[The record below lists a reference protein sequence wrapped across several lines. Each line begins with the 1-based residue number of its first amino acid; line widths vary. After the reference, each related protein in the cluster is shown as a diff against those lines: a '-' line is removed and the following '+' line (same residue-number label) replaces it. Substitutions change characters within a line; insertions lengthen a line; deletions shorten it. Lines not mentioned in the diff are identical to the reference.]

1 MKTKLLVSALLLTT
15 AVVVYA
21 YPGALRLAQQ
31 PQPAATPVNAIAAPA
46 AKPLVEA
53 VFVLDTT
60 SSMSDLIQAA
70 KNNIWSIASNM
81 ANAQP
86 QPQLRIGLVA
96 FRDRGDS
103 YVTKVIDL
111 SEDLDSM
118 YATLMDF
125 RAQGG
130 GDGPESVN
138 QALYDAVHSISWSQD
153 PDAYQ
158 VVFLVGDAQP
168 HMDYPDDVKYPETI
182 RAAITKGIVVN
193 TIQAGDNPGTQIEW
207 EKMAALSQGDF
218 FKVSQGGDAIALAT
232 PFDEEMARLAKEL
245 DDTRLYYGDSEER
258 ERASAK
264 VAASDKLTAMG
275 SLSSRAQR
283 AAFNTRTEAGSANF
297 LGENELVADIEK
309 GRVDLAKLDADQL
322 PEPLRELNVEYR
334 AKVVAETKAKREE
347 LSSTLE
353 ALAGQRQQFLEE
365 SFRDN
370 AEVEESLDY
379 QILGAVRKQAK
390 EKGLHYE

>member
-1 MKTKLLVSALLLTT
+1 M
-15 AVVVYA
+15 
-21 YPGALRLAQQ
+21 
-31 PQPAATPVNAIAAPA
+31 
-46 AKPLVEA
+46 
-53 VFVLDTT
+53 LDTT

-125 RAQGG
+125 QAHGG

-264 VAASDKLTAMG
+264 VAASDKLNAMG

-322 PEPLRELNVEYR
+322 PEPLRELNVEDR
-334 AKVVAETKAKREE
+334 AKVVA
-347 LSSTLE
+347 
-353 ALAGQRQQFLEE
+353 
-365 SFRDN
+365 
-370 AEVEESLDY
+370 
-379 QILGAVRKQAK
+379 
-390 EKGLHYE
+390 

>member
-1 MKTKLLVSALLLTT
+1 
-15 AVVVYA
+15 
-21 YPGALRLAQQ
+21 
-31 PQPAATPVNAIAAPA
+31 
-46 AKPLVEA
+46 
-53 VFVLDTT
+53 
-60 SSMSDLIQAA
+60 
-70 KNNIWSIASNM
+70 
-81 ANAQP
+81 
-86 QPQLRIGLVA
+86 
-96 FRDRGDS
+96 
-103 YVTKVIDL
+103 
-111 SEDLDSM
+111 
-118 YATLMDF
+118 
-125 RAQGG
+125 
-130 GDGPESVN
+130 
-138 QALYDAVHSISWSQD
+138 
-153 PDAYQ
+153 
-158 VVFLVGDAQP
+158 
-168 HMDYPDDVKYPETI
+168 
-182 RAAITKGIVVN
+182 
-193 TIQAGDNPGTQIEW
+193 
-207 EKMAALSQGDF
+207 
-218 FKVSQGGDAIALAT
+218 
-232 PFDEEMARLAKEL
+232 MARLAKEL

-322 PEPLRELNVEYR
+322 PEPLRELNVEDR